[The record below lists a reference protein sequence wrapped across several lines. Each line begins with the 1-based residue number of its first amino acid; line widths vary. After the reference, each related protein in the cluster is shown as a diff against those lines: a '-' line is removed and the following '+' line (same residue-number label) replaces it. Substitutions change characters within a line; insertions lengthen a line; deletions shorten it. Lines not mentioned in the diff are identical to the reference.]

1 VERQLE
7 IFWES
12 GIHLEESAASAAM
25 PQALEHRSAS
35 QDNME
40 EERMLNDAQEH
51 LDQLNQPDST
61 ESMESI
67 DFVAALLNERVH
79 SVDAESDQ
87 NDSSL
92 TQRRITQLEQALYQC
107 QLYIDELKKKLV
119 DQEFLEE
126 QLATTESFSHIQK
139 QAIETLKSQVGDQK
153 TLHSELENMKQ
164 QLHLVNSQYRE
175 AEVNAQL
182 REAEFSSLKQKMLQS
197 QTDLDRVK
205 DKNQQL
211 KAQLELQQ
219 SSMVQETQQRIVA
232 QKTAERLRTDLTKRD
247 ASVRSLE
254 SKLKQA
260 ETMLSQREDI
270 IAALKNRNS
279 PDSQKDQF
287 IQGLSSTLLKAQR
300 QIADLENDLSNQS
313 ILQVQ
318 LQHSTHELEQD
329 SKLIQARSEQLEQ
342 QVNDLQEQVLRQAQQ
357 SSEYETA
364 VQHWKTRCL
373 EAEDWTSQVA
383 KLWEGQNPQQLSD
396 SASPDLTKTLSA
408 LSRWFKGSRGNLTS
422 DDSKLLT
429 PRELLGIRPHWQSH

>member
-7 IFWES
+7 ILWES
-12 GIHLEESAASAAM
+12 GIHLEESAALSAV
-25 PQALEHRSAS
+25 PQALKHRPAF
-35 QDNME
+35 QDSME

-51 LDQLNQPDST
+51 LDQLNQTDSAD
-61 ESMESI
+61 SMESV
-67 DFVAALLNERVH
+67 DFVTALLSEQVQ
-79 SVDAESDQ
+79 SVDA
-87 NDSSL
+87 DSAKDNSL
-92 TQRRITQLEQALYQC
+92 IQRRITQLEQALYQC
-107 QLYIDELKKKLV
+107 QLYIDELKKKLI

-153 TLHSELENMKQ
+153 TLHSELDNLKQ

-175 AEVNAQL
+175 VEVNAQL
-182 REAEFSSLKQKMLQS
+182 RESEFSSLKLQVLQS
-197 QTDLDRVK
+197 QADLDRVK
-205 DKNQQL
+205 DKNHQL
-211 KAQLELQQ
+211 KAQLESQQ
-219 SSMVQETQQRIVA
+219 SSMVQETQQRIIS
-232 QKTAERLRTDLTKRD
+232 QKTAERLRADFNKRD

-260 ETMLSQREDI
+260 ETMLSHREDI
-270 IAALKNRNS
+270 ITAIQDRNS

-300 QIADLENDLSNQS
+300 QITDLENDLSNQS

-329 SKLIQARSEQLEQ
+329 SKLTQARSEQLEQ

-364 VQHWKTRCL
+364 IQHWKTRCL

-396 SASPDLTKTLSA
+396 VASPDLTKTLSA
-408 LSRWFKGSRGNLTS
+408 LSRWFKGSRGNLTP
-422 DDSKLLT
+422 DDSKPLT
-429 PRELLGIRPHWQSH
+429 PRELLGIRPHWQSN

>member
-7 IFWES
+7 ILWES
-12 GIHLEESAASAAM
+12 GIHLEESAALSAV
-25 PQALEHRSAS
+25 PQALKHRPAF
-35 QDNME
+35 QDSME

-51 LDQLNQPDST
+51 LDQLSQTDSA

-67 DFVAALLNERVH
+67 DFVTALLSEQVQ
-79 SVDAESDQ
+79 SVDADSAQ
-87 NDSSL
+87 NDSL
-92 TQRRITQLEQALYQC
+92 LVQRRITQLEQALYQC
-107 QLYIDELKKKLV
+107 QLYIDELKQKLV

-139 QAIETLKSQVGDQK
+139 QAIETLKSQVGEQK
-153 TLHSELENMKQ
+153 TLHSELENLKQ
-164 QLHLVNSQYRE
+164 QLHLINSQYRE
-175 AEVNAQL
+175 SEVNAQL
-182 REAEFSSLKQKMLQS
+182 REAESSSLKLQMLQS
-197 QTDLDRVK
+197 QADLDRVK

-211 KAQLELQQ
+211 KAQLESQQ
-219 SSMVQETQQRIVA
+219 SSMVQETQQRIIA
-232 QKTAERLRTDLTKRD
+232 QKTAERLRADLNKRD
-247 ASVRSLE
+247 TSVRSLE

-260 ETMLSQREDI
+260 ETMLSHREDI
-270 IAALKNRNS
+270 IAALQDRNS

-300 QIADLENDLSNQS
+300 QITDLENDLSNQS

-329 SKLIQARSEQLEQ
+329 SKLTQARSEQLEQ

-364 VQHWKTRCL
+364 IQHWKTRCL

-408 LSRWFKGSRGNLTS
+408 LSRWFKGSRGNLTP
-422 DDSKLLT
+422 DDSKPLT
-429 PRELLGIRPHWQSH
+429 PRELLGIRPHWQSN

>member
-1 VERQLE
+1 MERQLE
-7 IFWES
+7 ILWES
-12 GIHLEESAASAAM
+12 KVHLGESVTSSAV
-25 PQALEHRSAS
+25 PQELTHRPAIP
-35 QDNME
+35 DRME

-51 LDQLNQPDST
+51 LDPPSQTDLA

-67 DFVAALLNERVH
+67 DFVTALLSEQVQP
-79 SVDAESDQ
+79 VGSDSAQ
-87 NDSSL
+87 NDALL

-139 QAIETLKSQVGDQK
+139 QAIETLKSQVGEQK
-153 TLHSELENMKQ
+153 TLYGELENFKH
-164 QLHLVNSQYRE
+164 QLHLVSSQYRE
-175 AEVNAQL
+175 AEVNVQL
-182 REAEFSSLKQKMLQS
+182 RESELSSLKLQMLQA
-197 QTDLDRVK
+197 QADLDRSK

-211 KAQLELQQ
+211 KAQLDAQQ

-232 QKTAERLRTDLTKRD
+232 QKTAERLRTDLNNREV
-247 ASVRSLE
+247 SVRSLE
-254 SKLKQA
+254 SKIKQA
-260 ETMLSQREDI
+260 ETMLTHREDM
-270 IAALKNRNS
+270 IAALKDKNS

-300 QIADLENDLSNQS
+300 QITTLENDLSNQS

-329 SKLIQARSEQLEQ
+329 SKLTQARSEQLEQ

-364 VQHWKTRCL
+364 IQHWKTRCL

-396 SASPDLTKTLSA
+396 AASPDLTKTLSA
-408 LSRWFKGSRGNLTS
+408 LSRWFKGSRGNLTPEE
-422 DDSKLLT
+422 SKPLT
-429 PRELLGIRPHWQSH
+429 PRELLGIRPHWQSG